1 MNQEKPIFRNALII
15 IVVFY
20 TFITTRGSG
29 ITESKN
35 RKEMEKS
42 EPISNSDLIHVRER
56 FDEGDPAAPG
66 REIVLGRSDEIYQRH
81 SEGDIAQL
89 ADGSLLAVWTRHSN
103 RSDLSESIII
113 GRRSYNFGMSWGGIE
128 PFATLSEKEHR
139 KNSNLMDASLLR
151 LQSSDKV
158 MLVYLGKEEVERDSD
173 DDYRKMRCSIYV
185 RFTSDGKIFTKAER
199 ISDRDHFYV
208 VNNARVLQLSTGRI
222 LVPAAVSLDPGQE
235 FRWMKQSCLTYYSD
249 DEGKSWEQGEYCTLL
264 QKDFPDKE
272 YKKLTLQE
280 PGLIELK
287 EGRVFMIMRTKL
299 GNPFKS
305 ISSDGGKTWS
315 QPVPIKELQ
324 TPVSPQTLF
333 RLPDSG
339 HIAVI
344 YNNNPVGE
352 RDRNCD
358 RTPLAFAVSKDAG
371 KSFKFRKIIQPM
383 LGRTYDYV
391 SARIYNR
398 DVYLSYREWQIGD
411 YPHLTLSDH
420 KLLIIPLEWF
430 EN

>member
-1 MNQEKPIFRNALII
+1 MTKGVNRMKIKIAYSRGALI
-15 IVVFY
+15 
-20 TFITTRGSG
+20 FILLMVATEHVYSIGSKKK
-29 ITESKN
+29 SKD
-35 RKEMEKS
+35 
-42 EPISNSDLIHVRER
+42 PVLIHVRDRSDDE
-56 FDEGDPAAPG
+56 DEGEPAAPG
-66 REIVLGRSDEIYQRH
+66 KEIVLGRSDEIYQRH

-89 ADGSLLAVWTRHSN
+89 ADNSLIAVWTRHSN
-103 RSDLSESIII
+103 RSDLSRSILV
-113 GRRSYNFGMSWGGIE
+113 GRRSHNLGMSWGGIDTY
-128 PFATLSEKEHR
+128 ASLSEAEHR
-139 KNSNLMDASLLR
+139 ANSNLMDASLLR

-158 MLVYLGKEEVERDSD
+158 LLVYLGKEEVETGSD
-173 DDYRKMRCSIYV
+173 DDYRQMRCSIYV
-185 RFTSDGKIFTKAER
+185 RSTIDGKKFTKAER

-235 FRWMKQSCLTYYSD
+235 FRWMKQSCLTYFSD
-249 DEGKSWEQGEYCTLL
+249 DEGSSWEQGESCTLL
-264 QKDFPDKE
+264 QKDFPGKE

-287 EGRVFMIMRTKL
+287 DGRVFMIIRTKL
-299 GNPFKS
+299 GNPYKS
-305 ISSDGGKTWS
+305 ISSDGGQTWS
-315 QPVPIKELQ
+315 QPVPIVELE

-344 YNNNPVGE
+344 YNNNSVGE
-352 RDRNCD
+352 RNRNCD
-358 RTPLAFAVSKDAG
+358 RTPLAFAVSKDEG
-371 KSFKFRKIIQPM
+371 KSFQFRKIIQPM

-398 DVYLSYREWQIGD
+398 NVYLSYREWQIGD
-411 YPHLTLSDH
+411 YPHLTLADH
-420 KLLIIPLEWF
+420 KLLIIPVEWF

>member
-1 MNQEKPIFRNALII
+1 MNCINQLSRWVLII
-15 IVVFY
+15 VFVLMAA
-20 TFITTRGSG
+20 GLV
-29 ITESKN
+29 
-35 RKEMEKS
+35 
-42 EPISNSDLIHVRER
+42 NSSRAKKMSSDSILIHVRER
-56 FDEGDPAAPG
+56 SDDEGEPAAPG
-66 REIVLGRSDEIYQRH
+66 NEIVLGRSDETYQRH
-81 SEGDIAQL
+81 SEGDIVQL
-89 ADGSLLAVWTRHSN
+89 ADDSLLAVWTRHSN

-113 GRRSYNFGMSWGGIE
+113 GRRSYNLGMSWGGIE
-128 PFATLSEKEHR
+128 TYAALTEAEHR
-139 KNSNLMDASLLR
+139 ANSNLMDASLLR

-158 MLVYLGKEEVERDSD
+158 LLIYLGKEEVEPESD

-185 RFTSDGKIFTKAER
+185 RSTRDGKNFTKAER

-222 LVPAAVSLDPGQE
+222 LVPAAVSLDPGEE

-249 DEGKSWEQGEYCTLL
+249 DEGRSWEQGASCTLL
-264 QKDFPDKE
+264 QKDFPDKK
-272 YKKLTLQE
+272 YNKLTLQE

-287 EGRVFMIMRTKL
+287 DGKVFMVMRTKL
-299 GNPFKS
+299 GHPFKS
-305 ISSDGGKTWS
+305 ISSDDGQTWS
-315 QPVPIKELQ
+315 QPVPIEELE

-339 HIAVI
+339 HIAII

-358 RTPLAFAVSKDAG
+358 RTPLSFAVSTDEG
-371 KSFKFRKIIQPM
+371 ESFKFRKIIQPM

-391 SARIYNR
+391 SVRIYNR
-398 DVYLSYREWQIGD
+398 NVYLSYREWQIGD
-411 YPHLTLSDH
+411 YPHLTLADN
-420 KLLIIPLEWF
+420 KLLIIPVEWF